1 MKKQAVT
8 KIVLSVFLVAM
19 AGMVVLAIIS
29 KETFIALMNQ
39 PALIK
44 HARFL
49 HIAAVTLFFSNAV
62 VGMIWERRSLASGS
76 KDIILHTYNTV
87 TLLDSLLSSP
97 LIVLSL
103 LGGLS
108 LSFQLGDLMQIG
120 WLSVGFLLFMLS
132 GAVWVISDIPTQ
144 YKVKQFLSRISETD
158 QTLPPELIRVMKL
171 RWWIG
176 IAGVLPL
183 AVAFVLMV
191 YKPDITAVAEWF
203 R

>member
-1 MKKQAVT
+1 MKKHPAAKIILFFFLAVM
-8 KIVLSVFLVAM
+8 V
-19 AGMVVLAIIS
+19 GMIGLAIIS

-39 PALIK
+39 PVFLK
-44 HARFL
+44 HARFI

-76 KDIILHTYNTV
+76 KEIILHTYNTV

-103 LGGLS
+103 VGGLS
-108 LSFQLGDLMQIG
+108 LSFRLGDLMQIG
-120 WLSVGFLLFMLS
+120 WLSVSFLLFILS
-132 GAVWVISDIPTQ
+132 GVVWVISDIPTQ
-144 YKVKQFLSRISETD
+144 YKVKQLLSRISETD
-158 QTLPPELIRVMKL
+158 QALPPELIRVMKL

-183 AVAFVLMV
+183 AAAFVLMV
-191 YKPDITAVAEWF
+191 YKPDIAAVAEWF